1 MNLFRRLWKCIVDPD
16 FGRAPIPSVIP
27 AMPPTS
33 SRYYGW
39 VAVSTSMPK
48 TSHDDILLYNGR
60 YPRCG
65 KCLGDKYGNKA
76 FYSPHDEKLNGI
88 TYWAYIPT
96 LPSAVVGMTIQSS

>member
-1 MNLFRRLWKCIVDPD
+1 MNLFRRLWNAIVNPD
-16 FGRAPIPSVIP
+16 GDGLPTPSAIPV
-27 AMPPTS
+27 PPV

-39 VAVSTSMPK
+39 ISVHNQMPD

-65 KCLGDKYGNKA
+65 KCLADKHGNKA
-76 FYSPHDEKLNGI
+76 FYSPHDEKLSGI

-96 LPSAVVGMTIQSS
+96 LPSAVEGMTIQSS